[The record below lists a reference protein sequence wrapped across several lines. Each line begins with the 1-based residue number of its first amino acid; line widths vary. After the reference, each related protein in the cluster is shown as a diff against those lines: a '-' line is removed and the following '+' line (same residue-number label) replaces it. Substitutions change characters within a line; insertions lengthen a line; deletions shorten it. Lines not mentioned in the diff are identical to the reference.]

1 MKRKEMLPELLAPAG
16 SFEALVAAVAAGA
29 DAVYVGG
36 RRFGARAFAKNFD
49 VDELSRAVS
58 YCHLHGVRLYV
69 TVNTLIEDREMG
81 EVLSYAAELWRLGVD
96 ALIVSDLGV
105 IREIR
110 RTIPEMDQMVQP
122 ATSGADDSGGV
133 TGGVYKARERIH
145 RGVLIRDY

>member
-81 EVLSYAAELWRLGVD
+81 EVLS
-96 ALIVSDLGV
+96 
-105 IREIR
+105 
-110 RTIPEMDQMVQP
+110 
-122 ATSGADDSGGV
+122 
-133 TGGVYKARERIH
+133 
-145 RGVLIRDY
+145 